1 MTTKR
6 IAVLCGAAAL
16 VLTLAG
22 CASPR
27 EPEFGSS
34 VRHLV
39 EGQTYDPAAP
49 RPELGAVD
57 GRTGARAVDAY
68 HEGKAAA
75 KTGKASGLPSIL
87 MPTTQ

>member
-1 MTTKR
+1 MTDR

-16 VLTLAG
+16 ALTLAG
-22 CASPR
+22 CASNR

-57 GRTGARAVDAY
+57 GRTAARAVDAY
-68 HEGKAAA
+68 HGEGKPAA
-75 KTGKASGLPSIL
+75 KGAKTSTPSIL
-87 MPTTQ
+87 LPTTQ